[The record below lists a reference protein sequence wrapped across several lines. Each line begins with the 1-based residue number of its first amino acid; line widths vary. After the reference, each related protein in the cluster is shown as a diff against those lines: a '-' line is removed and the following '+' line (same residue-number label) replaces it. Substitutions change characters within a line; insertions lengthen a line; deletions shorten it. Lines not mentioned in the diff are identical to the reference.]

1 MPELGNIRKPDF
13 IEEEFISGFETI
25 LARAQYPTWQ
35 LEITRISQSEENL
48 LGYDGILNSLVP
60 FYIQFK
66 RSFFYLPQYNGELK
80 VGRRDKSLPTERGFF
95 GFSLLRDKK
104 SKEFLQHNALFR
116 LSETNSAAYVAPMFY
131 KRERLKD
138 FKRMDLRLPWSY
150 QDLLVYESYVAN
162 SFPFK
167 NTKSFKDCA
176 TVPPHKLI
184 ENHEEP
190 SHHYTYTANG
200 DLCFH
205 SDPEIPE
212 EPMSTFYDF
221 ISSIER
227 SVAMKRRNGDT
238 VRKLIDLLPE
248 LYGFSW
254 GDQSFDSIVESYLSD
269 LGLDTS
275 WQSSFVQKR
284 VNDLDEFSSL
294 LLLEE
299 MLYRDFNIVQYV
311 AFMY

>member
-1 MPELGNIRKPDF
+1 MPMHGNIRKPDF

-25 LARAQYPTWQ
+25 LARAGYPRWQ
-35 LEITRISQSEENL
+35 LKIKRISQSEENL

-66 RSFFYLPQYNGELK
+66 RSSFYLPQYDGKLK
-80 VGRRDKSLPTERGFF
+80 TGRDDKSLPTGRGFF
-95 GFSLLRDKK
+95 GFSLHRDKK
-104 SKEFLQHNALFR
+104 SEEFLQHNALFR
-116 LSETNSAAYVAPMFY
+116 LSEINKAAYVAPMFY
-131 KRERLKD
+131 KRERLEE
-138 FKRMDLRLPWSY
+138 FKSMDLRLPWSY
-150 QDLLVYESYVAN
+150 QDLLIYESNVAN

-167 NTKSFKDCA
+167 NARSFKDCA

-184 ENHEEP
+184 EKHAEP
-190 SHHYTYTANG
+190 SHHYTYTADGN
-200 DLCFH
+200 LCFH
-205 SDPEIPE
+205 SDPEIPK

-221 ISSIER
+221 INTIER
-227 SVAMKRRNGDT
+227 SVAAKERNSNSL
-238 VRKLIDLLPE
+238 RKLIDLLPR
-248 LYGFSW
+248 LYGLSW
-254 GDQSFDSIVESYLSD
+254 ENLSFDSFVGSNLSD

-275 WQSSFVQKR
+275 RQSSPIRER
-284 VNDLDEFSSL
+284 VNALDEFSSL